1 MLEDH
6 SYMKSSKLGPP
17 FAVPAVFVILAVNL
31 AVFVLVEI
39 NKAYNLHGSS
49 VVLQYFALSTAG
61 IGRGW
66 IWQLLSFQFL
76 HFGGLH
82 FVMNMFGLFIFG
94 RAVEDVIGKKDF
106 YLLYLGSG
114 VVGGLMQLLLGLLF
128 PMQFGVPVMG
138 ASAGVFGLV
147 AAYAILNPEKEIL
160 LFFVLPIRARH
171 FLWIAGGIS
180 IFYILVP
187 ADPGIAHGAHLGGL
201 LGGVAYIRWIIQS
214 GMSLTGWQPFANRRP
229 RGLVSLR
236 FSKSKSCQKP
246 DPPETLDASSTDF
259 ISQEVDPIL
268 DKISA
273 HGMQS
278 LTPSERKILEA
289 ARSKMERR

>member
-1 MLEDH
+1 
-6 SYMKSSKLGPP
+6 
-17 FAVPAVFVILAVNL
+17 
-31 AVFVLVEI
+31 
-39 NKAYNLHGSS
+39 
-49 VVLQYFALSTAG
+49 
-61 IGRGW
+61 
-66 IWQLLSFQFL
+66 
-76 HFGGLH
+76 
-82 FVMNMFGLFIFG
+82 MNMVGLFFLG
-94 RAVEDVIGKKDF
+94 RALEDVIGKKNF

-114 VVGGLMQLLLGLLF
+114 VVGGLLQLLLGLLF
-128 PMQFGVPVMG
+128 SRNFGGPVVG
-138 ASAGVFGLV
+138 ASAGVLGLV

-187 ADPGIAHGAHLGGL
+187 AYPGIAHGAHLGGL
-201 LGGVAYIRWIIQS
+201 LAGVAYIRWIIQS
-214 GMSLTGWQPFANRRP
+214 GMSLSGWQPFASRRP

-236 FSKSKSCQKP
+236 FSKSKSWQKP
-246 DPPETLDASSTDF
+246 NRPEAIESSNTDF